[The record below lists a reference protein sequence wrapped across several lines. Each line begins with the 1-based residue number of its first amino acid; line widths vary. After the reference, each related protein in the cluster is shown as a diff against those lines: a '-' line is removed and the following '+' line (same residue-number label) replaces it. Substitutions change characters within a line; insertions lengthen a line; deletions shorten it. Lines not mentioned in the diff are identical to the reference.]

1 MDTYGSHIISNGILS
16 TLGGV
21 VKHVDSMCLQQ
32 MQSKTAGGVTEPVTF
47 HFSSHI
53 PNAVLLGLLMVIICD
68 REIHKDSQLVI
79 DSSKTSNLEEIS
91 INLPL
96 IEYN

>member
-1 MDTYGSHIISNGILS
+1 MGTCSFHIISNGILS

-21 VKHVDSMCLQQ
+21 VNHVDSMWG
-32 MQSKTAGGVTEPVTF
+32 SVTEPLTF